1 MSVFD
6 DLSKFLEARL
16 DEFLKA
22 NPQLELLALEEQ
34 LRGQEEDA
42 VTTFSML
49 KRRQQQIEA
58 SILETAEEVKRWHL
72 RIQKAKSAQRLD
84 LVGPAQEREAAL
96 LREGNHLWG
105 QMKGVKEKMGQTQ
118 VLQQQIKTKRQELK
132 ARIAQE
138 AANRAARPAQEAS
151 TTGWQQA
158 PYSFN
163 RRPIDPLEESFQRW
177 ETEAELEELKRQMGK

>member
-163 RRPIDPLEESFQRW
+163 RQPIDPLEESFQRW